1 MSLLTNGKSINASSV
16 SYYNQPVS
24 LGIDLGSSSVRV
36 GLYDSM
42 DATKI
47 ATTSAT
53 VGYHQNCLKDADWK
67 YTQNLDEILRAIEK
81 CFQELDVFSY
91 NVFSCGVSATCSLA
105 IVEHDTCSRLH
116 SGEENNG
123 YVIFWMDNSAT
134 KETQYLNGFC
144 EAQILETLGGQFIP
158 EMAAPKLLKFINH
171 VAYDHKEYVVLD
183 LHRYISYKLM
193 TVYGYKYNG
202 FINNPNSNGIANDGE
217 AFGWSNKFYKN
228 VLKLQS
234 NIQIGLQMEDIP
246 YIEGDIM
253 TASCIDCYSS
263 WFATFP
269 YSKKNTLFIVAGTST
284 CYLYMK
290 DTTIDCTTVPQSIKG
305 IWGPFTGIID
315 EAHPVYEAGS
325 SCSGKLLQHLF
336 NLHKASKRPLEEE
349 ILGIEAYITSWES
362 ENNKSYHWNIRHIF
376 YYGDLDGNR
385 TPFGDPEM
393 RGMFIGE
400 TSDSSYDDLVR
411 RYLACLEF
419 LAFQSKLLI
428 DEFRKLGPVDQL
440 MIAGSQAK
448 NSRLLKLIS
457 LMNDD
462 IKIRIPK
469 ESVDLMGT
477 KGAALMSIYARNGE
491 SIAKAL
497 NNNIPD
503 SNNDA
508 FLELDLGSNKFNT
521 DDTRL
526 KTLLN
531 IKYKIHLDMAKQQR
545 IYREQVDALT

>member
-16 SYYNQPVS
+16 SYDNQPVS

-67 YTQNLDEILRAIEK
+67 YTQNLDEILKAIAK

-123 YVIFWMDNSAT
+123 YVIFWMDNTAT

-217 AFGWSNKFYKN
+217 AFGWSNEFYKN

-385 TPFGDPEM
+385 TPFGDSEM

-491 SIAKAL
+491 SIANAL
-497 NNNIPD
+497 KNNTPD
-503 SNNDA
+503 LNNDA

-521 DDTRL
+521 DDTKL

-545 IYREQVDALT
+545 TYREQVDTLT

>member
-16 SYYNQPVS
+16 SYDNQPVS

-67 YTQNLDEILRAIEK
+67 YTQNLDEILKAIAK

-123 YVIFWMDNSAT
+123 YVIFWMDNTAT

-144 EAQILETLGGQFIP
+144 EAQILETLGAQFIP

-217 AFGWSNKFYKN
+217 AFGWSNEFYKN

-385 TPFGDPEM
+385 TPFGDSEM

-400 TSDSSYDDLVR
+400 TSNSSYDDLVR

-497 NNNIPD
+497 KNNTPD
-503 SNNDA
+503 LNNDA

-521 DDTRL
+521 DDTKL

-545 IYREQVDALT
+545 TYREQVDTLT